1 LVQADAHEQLKL
13 PTATPMVPR
22 VDWEKDPNLEP
33 AYNPVLGRIW
43 ILAENGLAS
52 IMVLHD
58 YMSKRIT
65 TLQEHTRPA

>member
-1 LVQADAHEQLKL
+1 
-13 PTATPMVPR
+13 MVPR

-33 AYNPVLGRIW
+33 AYNLVLGRIW

-65 TLQEHTRPA
+65 TLQERTRPS